1 MREIRTSGSIPSKF
15 RILRSPSPPFIGS
28 SNPSS
33 SRRLRQSSPAETVR
47 RAAGSCEY
55 AAVVH
60 EGGYLRLGGRPCHRF
75 GLLGL
80 VEANLTSL
88 TGTGLPSIDKR

>member
-1 MREIRTSGSIPSKF
+1 VAVPVER
-15 RILRSPSPPFIGS
+15 
-28 SNPSS
+28 
-33 SRRLRQSSPAETVR
+33 VR
-47 RAAGSCEY
+47 RVAGSCEY

-80 VEANLTSL
+80 VEASLTSL
-88 TGTGLPSIDKR
+88 AGTGLPSIDKR

>member
-1 MREIRTSGSIPSKF
+1 MAR
-15 RILRSPSPPFIGS
+15 
-28 SNPSS
+28 
-33 SRRLRQSSPAETVR
+33 
-47 RAAGSCEY
+47 EY

-80 VEANLTSL
+80 VEASLTSL
-88 TGTGLPSIDKR
+88 AGTGLPSIDKR